1 MLRDY
6 NTMQNTV
13 LLAIYVGTEVSC
25 VTECHEIVWEF
36 LQSNSLWG
44 GLATCVFDKRNFLLS
59 VNW

>member
-1 MLRDY
+1 
-6 NTMQNTV
+6 MQNTV

-25 VTECHEIVWEF
+25 VTECHEIVWKF